1 MQHLQYSLL
10 VQYKCS
16 IYVQRNKTKQWYSF
30 LLLTPLIRDIATRQ
44 NSPSLRNGSMERRA
58 TEKVQSKIHQ
68 LLYMWRI
75 EHEELQKQKI
85 REQPGFVPPSRL
97 GTNNSER
104 IATEIKELTAAR
116 LARFSAVNTS
126 YGD

>member
-1 MQHLQYSLL
+1 M
-10 VQYKCS
+10 VQLF
-16 IYVQRNKTKQWYSF
+16 V
-30 LLLTPLIRDIATRQ
+30 TPLIRDIATRQ
-44 NSPSLRNGSMERRA
+44 NSPNLRNGSMERRA
-58 TEKVQSKIHQ
+58 TKKAQSKILFYQ
-68 LLYMWRI
+68 LLFMWRI

-85 REQPGFVPPSRL
+85 REQPGLVPPSRL
-97 GTNNSER
+97 GTNHNER